1 MTVLIYRRRMK
12 IYIVIL
18 VLFILAI
25 CINSLALCGATK
37 SIAKQELFVI
47 YSDKLKILNLFN
59 IDRDKIKYESFNIG
73 VETEWYGKKVWNVAC
88 LHSGIVMDIDYVDG
102 TIRGLSNRYITDII
116 SGVGAPVFEGGS
128 KPKEKREFIIKEA
141 EKYIQIINGE
151 IPKDAYYEKAIY
163 DNNSSGI
170 DTKRYYEGLWR
181 VDWGRK
187 TGGYKYRFDGIR
199 VTIHEK
205 YGLAGYG
212 YVFFSDPPDS
222 LIVNISKEKAI
233 GIAKPFAKKMARLFG
248 YKSGEALD
256 AELQITNPNYF
267 EGQFA
272 KGFSK
277 IGVKDYSKYPQS
289 YTRLAW
295 IVSFS
300 WGYDEIFTK
309 NYDPAHVWIDAETG
323 EILGGGS

>member
-1 MTVLIYRRRMK
+1 MK
-12 IYIVIL
+12 LSYTIVI
-18 VLFILAI
+18 VIWALFCVNTSYCETPREISKKEVFSIYLD
-25 CINSLALCGATK
+25 K
-37 SIAKQELFVI
+37 SK
-47 YSDKLKILNLFN
+47 KLNLSAIN
-59 IDRDKIKYESFNIG
+59 ISMIKYSTFSADH
-73 VETEWYGKKVWNVAC
+73 ETKWYGKKVWDVGC
-88 LHSGIVMDIDYVDG
+88 LNSGIGMEIDAISG
-102 TIRGLSNRYITDII
+102 IIRGVRISRKKDSNVQVFKDGAKPVKNKEDIVREARDYLITIN
-116 SGVGAPVFEGGS
+116 SG
-128 KPKEKREFIIKEA
+128 
-141 EKYIQIINGE
+141 
-151 IPKDAYYEKAIY
+151 IPKDIFLDMAEY
-163 DNNSSGI
+163 DVSHWRDS
-170 DTKRYYEGLWR
+170 KYSYEGYWIIG
-181 VDWGRK
+181 WGRE
-187 TGGYKYRFDGIR
+187 TGGYRYRFDGIR
-199 VTIHEK
+199 VSIHEK
-205 YGLAGYG
+205 YGLLGYG
-212 YVFFSDPPDS
+212 YNIYSDPPDS

-267 EGQFA
+267 KGQFA